1 MEVRERKDG
10 RKEIRKEKAKEE
22 KENWRAHLYTSSV

>member
-10 RKEIRKEKAKEE
+10 RKEKAKEE
-22 KENWRAHLYTSSV
+22 KENWKAHLYTSSV